1 MGRSRELQRGR
12 GRELQWGEVGNYKGV
27 GGELHGGGDAI
38 LGGFKTNTFVEHLI
52 CFIQNEHFDVSCS
65 KISSTNHI

>member
-1 MGRSRELQRGR
+1 MGR
-12 GRELQWGEVGNYKGV
+12 GRELHGGGGGGGGV
-27 GGELHGGGDAI
+27 GGELHGGGGDAI